1 MSGSGFFK
9 GYPSPQNIVTHDQ
22 VHFRVHPVP
31 YRQIFEVP
39 EYHFDDILREDH
51 VIDIGANVG
60 AFCIRAARVADRI
73 VAVEPITF
81 DILEENIALNDA
93 KVLVIKGA
101 LGVGHPAEM
110 VWDECKVITATLT
123 LKDLIKIAGGCD
135 FLKCDAEGA
144 EWLIRPQDLAGI
156 RRIEMELHFPPIG
169 PPPNPALLEFIADN
183 YLFSLDRLPVHD
195 TLGVM
200 GILHAV
206 LK

>member
-1 MSGSGFFK
+1 
-9 GYPSPQNIVTHDQ
+9 
-22 VHFRVHPVP
+22 
-31 YRQIFEVP
+31 
-39 EYHFDDILREDH
+39 
-51 VIDIGANVG
+51 
-60 AFCIRAARVADRI
+60 
-73 VAVEPITF
+73 
-81 DILEENIALNDA
+81 
-93 KVLVIKGA
+93 
-101 LGVGHPAEM
+101 
-110 VWDECKVITATLT
+110 TLT